1 MVVVLIFC
9 VINVIF
15 FFSGVLLAS
24 AAMLFFSFSIIR
36 FFLFCSSLSLVSS
49 SIKNHATRIF
59 FFFSISYIVTIQTR
73 RELRASL
80 ESELASFDTAVRD
93 NGRGNIAWNHQQF
106 EVLRV

>member
-1 MVVVLIFC
+1 
-9 VINVIF
+9 
-15 FFSGVLLAS
+15 
-24 AAMLFFSFSIIR
+24 MLFFSFSIIR

-59 FFFSISYIVTIQTR
+59 FFFFFFSISYIVTIQTR
-73 RELRASL
+73 CELRASL